1 MIADLLTKLLAENEL
16 SRMKG
21 KIMGKDT
28 FAISAYLKGSVRK
41 SEVLRTLEHKRSVK
55 NAVYSDSVK
64 TGSDMRYKYQY
75 NIYNHEVSQSQ
86 PNKKGILKD
95 GRTCRCDNAKMH
107 KGLK

>member
-1 MIADLLTKLLAENEL
+1 
-16 SRMKG
+16 MKG

-41 SEVLRTLEHKRSVK
+41 SEVMRTLEHKRSVK
-55 NAVYSDSVK
+55 NAAYSDSVK
-64 TGSDMRYKYQY
+64 TGSDMRDKYEY
-75 NIYNHEVSQSQ
+75 NTYNHEVSQSQ